1 MKKDYKQRVTDLVF
15 NEETWLPSNDYLSL
29 RMFCLKELAAYDVDP
44 TSSNE
49 PVSVE
54 MLKKHNLSGLTS
66 YRIEI
71 LVAIYFKCL
80 TFLKLKTMTLH
91 PNREFTL
98 EACELSYQTGSAS
111 ASLITYAL
119 MNSAGDNITK
129 EEFDEVMTKL
139 TELKAKNHN
148 DRGNGGRA
156 KAETDAKE
164 ASRQMAVALLAKNS
178 SYTKPELIQKILA
191 EMERNKDQFGLRRNI
206 PSFDTLNKWLTN
218 LDRS

>member
-129 EEFDEVMTKL
+129 KEFDEVMTKL
-139 TELKAKNHN
+139 TELTARPGK
-148 DRGNGGRA
+148 GGRA
-156 KAETDAKE
+156 KAEKAAKE
-164 ASRQMAVALLAKNS
+164 ASRLMAVALLAKNS

-191 EMERNKDQFGLRRNI
+191 EMERDKDQFGLRRNI
-206 PSFDTLNKWLTN
+206 PAFDTLNKWLTN
-218 LDRS
+218 LDRSKK